1 MSAVQAERHPQ
12 PVSEEVFRA
21 RRARVGVLLL
31 ILADAI
37 MMIAAFASYG
47 YLKALNTEATFRPA
61 GEHAPSPAGGLV
73 VALLVAAGAVAYRA
87 MVVPGAGTREAGGRV
102 RGGLALVLGLVTVAL
117 AVQCWLMAAGLSY
130 AVPVHGYASMVI
142 LLAGLHLVHLALT
155 AVATLLLF
163 GRTARGLLIGRG
175 YLVEAAGY
183 WWYYVAVLGILVW
196 VLGALA

>member
-1 MSAVQAERHPQ
+1 MTQPIPGGQRSDERGAGGTASAAGQRGGFQGQAREG
-12 PVSEEVFRA
+12 
-21 RRARVGVLLL
+21 RRAAADPRRRDHDDRGSRELRLPEGAEHRGDVPPGRGARS
-31 ILADAI
+31 LARGRD
-37 MMIAAFASYG
+37 
-47 YLKALNTEATFRPA
+47 
-61 GEHAPSPAGGLV
+61 GGRT
-73 VALLVAAGAVAYRA
+73 AR
-87 MVVPGAGTREAGGRV
+87 GGRV
-102 RGGLALVLGLVTVAL
+102 RGGLALVRGLVTVAL